1 MTVTWGLHNDRIPA
15 AELVSGGFVSIGWDA
30 IGDIRE
36 IGDDQTAL
44 KAALVESDREAKPGA
59 IPVWAGVLRR
69 FAFEMAEG
77 DLVIAPSKQRPAFN
91 IGRVAGPYEFHTEH
105 PEHRHRRPVEWI
117 VLDAPRTAFTQGALY
132 ELGSAMTLFKVTKHV
147 DEFLRVIENGVP
159 ATAVV
164 PDGRSR
170 VRQGLLQRTAL
181 EVLRDRGTT
190 PRNEVVKDVAARIEL
205 TDYELTKTAKG
216 LPRFEVSIAWGSVDM
231 VAAGWIAKIKR
242 GWTLTRDG
250 REVLEHSSD
259 TDDLAKI
266 SNAAYK
272 ESRAA
277 QRAQAGKYKTD
288 RYPLIDEA
296 VKLLDEGQWTTYS
309 DIAAVVGSNPPSVGD
324 YLLNDSLRIDGRH
337 RVVPVGQ
344 PPYRSPDRSA
354 LEAEGVAFDE
364 RGMPDPLKQITVEDL
379 RESMDL
385 LGLLPAVPRRAWL
398 VRGSNVAG
406 QDLVPGWL
414 EDGEVGLLMARLRP
428 VQFGISRDELRPIV
442 DEDFAHASYDVKVER
457 VDDAHAFLTRMQ
469 EGHLVVTVDGGRLY
483 VGTLLEASRQR
494 PAVSGGSE
502 LVRDVEWA
510 DPLGIAVEDLPS
522 ALFTRIK
529 VQRDIVDLTQQI
541 ELLEELLNAEAE
553 KTPPPVVEPV
563 TLRDATA
570 KLASDL
576 HVSQS
581 WLQESID
588 LLNDRPQLIFY
599 GPPGTGKT
607 YLAQA
612 IAKHVAGENVRLVQ
626 FHPAYS
632 YEDFFEG
639 YRPQEGGGF
648 QLKPGPLR
656 KVVSQAKENPQDAF
670 VLIIDE
676 INRGNL
682 AKVFGELYFLLE
694 YRTENVELLYADEE
708 FNLPENV
715 YIIGTMNTAD
725 RSIALVDAA
734 MRRRF
739 SFLPLHP
746 SEEPTNGILR
756 SWLSAQGL
764 PRHTADLLDE
774 LNRRIEDPDFKI
786 GPSYLMRSVVHREAG
801 LERTWRTSILPLLEE
816 HHFGELDAA
825 GVRSR
830 YGLAAIDAA
839 VSVAIPRDGGADEDG
854 PSPQDG
860 DEPEGPAGATPRAD

>member
-1 MTVTWGLHNDRIPA
+1 MTVMWGIHNDRISA
-15 AELVSGGFVSIGWDA
+15 AELVSDGLISIGWDD
-30 IGDIRE
+30 IGDLRL
-36 IGDDQTAL
+36 IGDDQAQLKVAL
-44 KAALVESDREAKPGA
+44 TETERGAKPGA

-77 DLVIAPSKQRPAFN
+77 DVVIAPSKQRPVFN
-91 IGRVAGPYEFHTEH
+91 IGRVAGPYEFHEEH
-105 PEHRHRRPVEWI
+105 PEHRHRRRVQWL
-117 VLDAPRTAFTQGALY
+117 VHDAPRTAFTQGALY
-132 ELGSAMTLFKVTKHV
+132 ELGSAMTLFKVTNHG
-147 DEFLRVIENGVP
+147 DEFLRVMENGVP
-159 ATAVV
+159 ATATI
-164 PDGRSR
+164 PDGRTR
-170 VRQGLLQRTAL
+170 VRQGLLQRTVL

-190 PRNEVVKDVAARIEL
+190 PRHEVMKDVAARIEL
-205 TDYELTKTAKG
+205 TDYEMATTAKG
-216 LPRFEVSIAWGSVDM
+216 LPRFEISIAWGSVDM
-231 VAAGWIAKIKR
+231 VAAGWIAKIKG
-242 GWTLTRDG
+242 GWSLTREG
-250 REVLEHSSD
+250 REILESSSD
-259 TDDLAKI
+259 ADDLARI
-266 SNAAYK
+266 SSAAYK
-272 ESRAA
+272 EARASK
-277 QRAQAGKYKTD
+277 RAQLGKYKTD

-324 YLLNDSLRIDGRH
+324 YLLNDDLRIEGRH

-344 PPYRSPDRSA
+344 PPYRPGDRAA
-354 LEAEGVAFDE
+354 LEAEDVSFDE
-364 RGMPDPLKQITVEDL
+364 RGLPDPRKRVTTEDL

-385 LGLLPAVPRRAWL
+385 LGLLPSVPRRAWL
-398 VRGSNVAG
+398 ARSSNVAG

-414 EDGEVGLLMARLRP
+414 EDGEVSLLMARLRP
-428 VQFGISRDELRPIV
+428 VQFGISRDALTPIV
-442 DEDFAHASYDVKVER
+442 EEDYAHASYDVRVEK

-469 EGHLVVTVDGGRLY
+469 EGHLVVTVDRGRFY
-483 VGTLLEASRQR
+483 VGTILEAARLR

-510 DPLGIAVEDLPS
+510 DPGGIAVEELPS
-522 ALFTRIK
+522 ALATRLK
-529 VQRDIVDLTQQI
+529 VQRDIVDLSQQM
-541 ELLEELLNAEAE
+541 ELLEGLLDAEAE
-553 KTPPPVVEPV
+553 KTPPPAVERV
-563 TLRDATA
+563 TLRNATPE
-570 KLASDL
+570 LASDL
-576 HVSQS
+576 HVPQS
-581 WLQESID
+581 WIQESID

-639 YRPQEGGGF
+639 YRPLETGGF
-648 QLKPGPLR
+648 KLKPGPLR
-656 KVVSQAKENPQDAF
+656 KVVSQALENPHEAHI
-670 VLIIDE
+670 LIIDE

-694 YRTENVELLYADEE
+694 YREQNVELLYADEE

-739 SFLPLHP
+739 AFLPLHP
-746 SEEPTNGILR
+746 SEDPTNGILR
-756 SWLSAQGL
+756 SWLASEEL
-764 PRHTADLLDE
+764 PSRVADLLDE

-786 GPSYLMRSVVHREAG
+786 GPSYFMRAAVHREGG

-816 HHFGELDAA
+816 HHFGELDASKIK
-825 GVRSR
+825 RR
-830 YGLAAIDAA
+830 YGLDVIAAA
-839 VSVAIPRDGGADEDG
+839 VDAVE
-854 PSPQDG
+854 
-860 DEPEGPAGATPRAD
+860 E